1 MLQGKKRAE
10 AQNQERPVQQ
20 LLSTWFAIDNRK
32 RIIAMTS
39 FVAMFAAIIGLSRL
53 ATAPTMTLLYS
64 GLSPSSAG
72 DVVKALEQRG
82 VTYEVRGNAIMVDSA
97 QRDQLRLSLASEGL
111 PADEG
116 KGYELLD
123 NLTGFGTT
131 AQMFDAAYWRAKEG
145 ELARTI
151 VASPQFRQA
160 RVHISN
166 VVTTPFRKTARP
178 TASVTVTGSSGAI
191 TAANAKALKY
201 LVASAVAGMTVDD
214 VAIIDGRN
222 GVVVRD
228 DDQLAEAAGSSD
240 RAQTLKQNVQRLL
253 EAHVGPGNVMVEVAV
268 DTTTETE
275 KLYERKLDPNSRVAI
290 SSRKEERAGN
300 STNSGSG
307 AVTVASNLPAGNAGA
322 GGENSSS
329 QNQETVETQN
339 YEVSETTRE
348 VHRAPGTIRR
358 ISVAVLVNDAA
369 KTDPQTGEVSYEP
382 RSADELA
389 ALQELV
395 TSAVGLNPDRGDTIT
410 IKSMPFE
417 APPVAGET
425 AEASM
430 FQGIQLDM
438 MRLIQMAVLAVV
450 SIVLGMFVL
459 RPILA
464 SGAAGASLEQT
475 PATGLPGP
483 EEEPGTPPA
492 LTGEIT
498 QTAPAAEE
506 TLPDHPPT
514 AGSVS
519 VDPVQRLREMI
530 ADRQEETVE
539 IIRSW
544 MDEAGEHS

>member
-1 MLQGKKRAE
+1 M
-10 AQNQERPVQQ
+10 QQ

-64 GLSPSSAG
+64 GLSPASAG
-72 DVVKALEQRG
+72 DVIKALEQRG
-82 VTYEVRGNAIMVDSA
+82 VPYEVRGNAIMVDSA
-97 QRDQLRLSLASEGL
+97 QRDQLRLALASEGL

-123 NLTGFGTT
+123 SLTGFGTT

-166 VVTTPFRKTARP
+166 VVTTPFRKTAHP
-178 TASVTVTGSSGAI
+178 TASVTVTGTSGAI
-191 TAANAKALKY
+191 SAANAKALKY

-228 DDQLAEAAGSSD
+228 DDQMAEAAGSSD
-240 RAQTLKQNVQRLL
+240 RAQSLKQNVQRLL
-253 EAHVGPGNVMVEVAV
+253 EAHVGAGNVLVEVAL
-268 DTTTETE
+268 DTSNESE
-275 KLYERKLDPNSRVAI
+275 KLYERRLDPDSRVAI
-290 SSRKEERAGN
+290 SSRKEERTGN

-307 AVTVASNLPAGNAGA
+307 AVTVASNLPAGNAAG

-348 VHRAPGTIRR
+348 VMRAPGTIRR
-358 ISVAVLVNDAA
+358 ISVAVLVNDVAR
-369 KTDPQTGEVSYEP
+369 KDPDTGEISYEP
-382 RSADELA
+382 RSGDEIA
-389 ALQELV
+389 ALKELV
-395 TSAVGLNPDRGDTIT
+395 TSAVGLDPERGDTIT

-417 APPVAGET
+417 APPVAGEV
-425 AEASM
+425 AEASL
-430 FQGIQLDM
+430 FQGFQLDL
-438 MRLIQMAVLAVV
+438 MRLIQMGVLAVV
-450 SIVLGMFVL
+450 SLILGLFVL

-464 SGAAGASLEQT
+464 SGPAVADQT
-475 PATGLPGP
+475 AVAPQGLPSP
-483 EEEPGTPPA
+483 EAEPGQPPA
-492 LTGEIT
+492 LTGEIAE
-498 QTAPAAEE
+498 TAPSDVDSQPDQPS
-506 TLPDHPPT
+506 LPDT
-514 AGSVS
+514 VS